1 MNHQSRT
8 QLRLKP
14 SCLGRHDVAR
24 IGDVHQ
30 LLHGNGI
37 EANATFISP
46 LSTRF
51 FNSPRPRMPPTK
63 SIRLSERGVFDA
75 EHFIQYQIGG
85 DGYIQ
90 HSNGVVIII
99 STRFGSKAV
108 PLSVQIEGTVMQF
121 GRLIDVL
128 TFLLHN
134 EILAHSSQKLLGV
147 MPFKSF
153 TTRL

>member
-37 EANATFISP
+37 EGQCHFHLTTVHP
-46 LSTRF
+46 LLQ
-51 FNSPRPRMPPTK
+51 
-63 SIRLSERGVFDA
+63 LSQTTDAAYKVNTLVGTEVFDA
-75 EHFIQYQIGG
+75 EHFIPYQIGG

-90 HSNGVVIII
+90 YSNGVVIII

-108 PLSVQIEGTVMQF
+108 PYFMAVCFPAM
-121 GRLIDVL
+121 
-128 TFLLHN
+128 
-134 EILAHSSQKLLGV
+134 K
-147 MPFKSF
+147 
-153 TTRL
+153 